1 LIKSLLAAAAAL
13 SSVWLASASTA
24 AAKQPVALFYLME
37 TPKSEASFEAH
48 VDKIGLLV
56 PTWHNVD
63 KNGLVSGAPNP
74 HVLALAKAAKLPVMP
89 IISLT
94 NKLDLHALFINET
107 AKAAMIQ
114 SLVQQAKLNGYVG
127 FQFDFENIDW
137 RDKDNFTALV
147 TATAQALHKQGLL
160 VTVAVCP
167 NAPGYAGRG
176 GFSKWMWEYWR
187 GGYDVAAL
195 GKVAD
200 GISWMTY
207 DQHTRWTPP
216 GPVDGMIWTMKQLNY
231 VLQYV
236 PKDKVSLGIALY
248 GYHWY
253 AESPVKPDGTEAS
266 NIKGDYIDADESFP
280 LIKDYD
286 IQVQWDPVDQESWFW
301 FYRDDMR
308 EWVFMPDA
316 RSFKAR
322 YEVVKKYDLAGF
334 SSWVLGSEDPKVW
347 DVLPKAER

>member
-1 LIKSLLAAAAAL
+1 MKRLLAAGAAAL
-13 SSVWLASASTA
+13 ALIAASGAV
-24 AAKQPVALFYLME
+24 AKQPQALFYLME

-48 VDKIGLLV
+48 IDKIGMLV
-56 PTWHNVD
+56 PTWHGVD

-74 HVLALAKAAKLPVMP
+74 YVLKLAKSAKLPVMP

-94 NKLDLHALFINET
+94 EKVALHALFTNET
-107 AKAAMIQ
+107 AKAAMID
-114 SLVQQAKLNGYVG
+114 SMIQQAKLNGYVG
-127 FQFDFENIDW
+127 FQFDMENIDW

-147 TATAQALHKQGLL
+147 KQTAEALHKQGLIL
-160 VTVAVCP
+160 TVAVCP

-195 GKVAD
+195 GKYSD
-200 GISWMTY
+200 GISLMTY
-207 DQHTRWTPP
+207 DQHTRWTAP
-216 GPVDGMIWTMKQLNY
+216 GPVGGMPWTMKQLTY
-231 VLQYV
+231 ALQYV
-236 PKDKVSLGIALY
+236 PKDKISLGIPLY

-253 AESPVKPDGTEAS
+253 AESPVKPDGTEEA
-266 NIKGDYIDADESFP
+266 NIKGDYIDGDESIP
-280 LIKDYD
+280 MIKQYD

-316 RSFKAR
+316 HSFKAR
-322 YEVVKKYDLAGF
+322 YDVVKQYGLEGF

-347 DVLPKAER
+347 DELPVAER